1 MLLLFL
7 AYLGGIL
14 TILSPCILPVLPFV
28 FARSDQPFRR
38 SGLPLLAGMA
48 VTFALVASLATVG
61 GGWAVRANQFGR
73 IAALVL
79 FGIFGLTLIFSSLAD
94 RLSRPFVR
102 LGNRLSQNPDG
113 GPSVANSFLLGIGTG
128 LLWAPCAGPI
138 LGLILTGAALGGA
151 SVHTTVLLLAYAA
164 GAATSLT
171 VALLAGGRVFAAMK
185 RGLGAEE
192 WIRRILGV
200 AVLVGVVAV
209 AFGLDRG
216 ILTRLSLSSTNGLEQ
231 RLVDRFHPQPQPP
244 ASNDAMMAGN
254 DAMAPSNAMMAP
266 GNAMTANGGAMT
278 ANKDQTAN
286 NAMMAGNNAMMSGNQ
301 PSGNQ
306 PKMTGNNA
314 MMAAGGSSSTAAPGI
329 DLSGA
334 TLWINSQPLT
344 MDSLRGK
351 VVVIDFWTYSCIN
364 CLRTLPYIKA
374 WNEKYKNSGL
384 VIIGV
389 HTPEFPFEKDE
400 SNVRKAVH
408 DLGITYPVAMDNDYR
423 IWRSVN
429 NEYWPAHYFFDAT
442 GKLRFHHFG
451 EGGYDESESWIRTLL
466 EEANHKPLPGSA
478 TQIAATG
485 AEAAADSNDVKSPE
499 TYVGYH
505 RADNFASPEGFNQNE
520 AQVYTAPSDLKLNQW
535 AFAGKWQDERQI
547 ATALAPAAA
556 IVYRFH
562 ARDLHLV
569 LGPSRSGQTI
579 RFRIT
584 IDGKAPGADHG
595 VDTDADGYGT
605 VKDNRLYQ
613 LIRQHGAIQDHTFR
627 IEFLSPGVEAYAFT
641 FG

>member
-73 IAALVL
+73 IAALIL
-79 FGIFGLTLIFSSLAD
+79 FGIFGLTLLFSSLAE
-94 RLSRPFVR
+94 RISRPLVQ
-102 LGNRLSQNPDG
+102 LGNRLSRDTSS
-113 GPSVANSFLLGIGTG
+113 GPGTANSFLLGIGTG

-151 SVHTTVLLLAYAA
+151 SVHTVFLLLAYAV

-171 VALLAGGRVFAAMK
+171 VALLAGGRAFAAMK
-185 RGLGAEE
+185 DSLGAEE
-192 WIRRILGV
+192 WIRRALGV
-200 AVLVGVVAV
+200 AVLAGVVAV

-216 ILTRLSLSSTNGLEQ
+216 ILTRLSLSSTANLEQ
-231 RLVDRFHPQPQPP
+231 RLVDRFHPQTAET
-244 ASNDAMMAGN
+244 ASKDQM
-254 DAMAPSNAMMAP
+254 MAPSNAM
-266 GNAMTANGGAMT
+266 
-278 ANKDQTAN
+278 
-286 NAMMAGNNAMMSGNQ
+286 AGSNAMMSGNQ
-301 PSGNQ
+301 TAMSGSNAMMASNQ
-306 PKMTGNNA
+306 PAMSANNA
-314 MMAAGGSSSTAAPGI
+314 MMAAGGGPAASTSPST

-334 TLWINSQPLT
+334 TAWINSEPLT
-344 MDSLRGK
+344 LASLHGK
-351 VVVIDFWTYSCIN
+351 VVLIDFWTYSCIN

-374 WNEKYKNSGL
+374 WNEKYKDSGL

-400 SNVRKAVH
+400 SNVRKAVR

-423 IWRSVN
+423 IWRNFN
-429 NEYWPAHYFFDAT
+429 NEYWPAHYFIDAT
-442 GKLRFHHFG
+442 GKIRYHHFG
-451 EGGYDESESWIRTLL
+451 EGGYEESENWIRSLL
-466 EEANHKPLPGSA
+466 EEANHKSLPASA

-485 AEAAADSNDVKSPE
+485 AEAAADSGDVQSPE
-499 TYVGYH
+499 TYIGYR
-505 RADNFASPEGFNQNE
+505 RAENFASPGGFNQNE
-520 AQVYTAPSDLKLNQW
+520 PQVYEAPANLKLNEW
-535 AFAGKWQDERQI
+535 ALAGNWQDERQI
-547 ATALAPAAA
+547 ATSLAPSSA

-569 LGPSRSGQTI
+569 LGPSKTGKPI
-579 RFRIT
+579 RFRVT

-595 VDTDADGYGT
+595 MDTDADGYGT
-605 VKDNRLYQ
+605 VNEDRLYQ
-613 LIRQHGAIQDHTFR
+613 LIRQHGKVQDRTFR
-627 IEFLSPGVEAYAFT
+627 IEFLGPGVQAYSFT